1 MIKGSVVR
9 SQAVN
14 EQNILQN
21 SSVHEPWDKDVFSH
35 KPDHIEAAH
44 YMHVWQIRPTYSI
57 TAKIYACT

>member
-9 SQAVN
+9 LQAVN

-21 SSVHEPWDKDVFSH
+21 SCVHEPWDKDVFLH

-44 YMHVWQIRPTYSI
+44 YMHM
-57 TAKIYACT
+57 